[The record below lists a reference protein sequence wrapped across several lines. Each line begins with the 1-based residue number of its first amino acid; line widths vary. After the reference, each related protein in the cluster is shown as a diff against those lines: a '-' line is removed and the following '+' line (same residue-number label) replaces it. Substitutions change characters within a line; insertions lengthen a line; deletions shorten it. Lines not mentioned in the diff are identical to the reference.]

1 MTGSHEV
8 RGSIPLSST
17 RSSNGTADPLWLAVF
32 FMHSSNHMKTT
43 QPHSI
48 PLMPTA
54 DSPSWRRCRRFAI
67 VWIIG
72 LLFFASAGD
81 RGRATERPG
90 EASNAG
96 VTGTETQAFP
106 VVHIYFADRK
116 GRYLQA
122 EERIFTGPER
132 DIDRGR
138 AIVEA
143 LIKGPKSGLMRT
155 IPASTQLRAFYLAPG
170 RRAYVD
176 LSESVTE
183 QYPGGCRSEILT
195 LYSIVNSLILNM
207 PEVSSVKVLVG
218 GRDAPTLAGHIDIR
232 LPFTSDMSL
241 IR

>member
-1 MTGSHEV
+1 MS
-8 RGSIPLSST
+8 
-17 RSSNGTADPLWLAVF
+17 
-32 FMHSSNHMKTT
+32 
-43 QPHSI
+43 
-48 PLMPTA
+48 TA
-54 DSPSWRRCRRFAI
+54 DSLSWRPCRRFAI

-72 LLFFASAGD
+72 LGLFASTGD
-81 RGRATERPG
+81 HGQATEQPG
-90 EASNAG
+90 ETSNSG
-96 VTGTETQAFP
+96 VSVTETQAFP
-106 VVHIYFADRK
+106 VAHIYFADRN

-122 EERIFTGPER
+122 EERFFSGSER

-155 IPASTQLRAFYLAPG
+155 IPAGTQLRAFYLAPG

-176 LSESVTE
+176 LSDSITE

-207 PEVSSVKVLVG
+207 PEVSTVKVLVG
-218 GRDAPTLAGHIDIR
+218 GRDVPTLAGHIDIR
-232 LPFTSDMSL
+232 FPFTSDMSL